1 MPQIAIREAAPSDR
15 RQVAEMLAEVW
26 GGGDYIMGVWR
37 DWVSSPDG
45 DLLVAEADGRIV
57 GVMYVEYRPAGE
69 AYLAGARVHPGYR
82 RMGVA
87 TELTLECMERARS
100 RGRSLV
106 TLATSVRN
114 QAAQRLAEKLGFE
127 LRARTARVYARPLSA
142 GRVETGSVR
151 SVDPE
156 EARYVKAWARGRDGR
171 PLKFDWYSFST
182 LTAEDVRLYSEEGFA
197 FAVGRYEGVALW
209 QPLSFGGSL
218 LMIDYLSGSREAAR
232 ELGALARLEAGRLK
246 IEKVY
251 GQIRWS
257 EETLRGLV
265 EAGFRYPKTRGML
278 VYEKRIR

>member
-37 DWVSSPDG
+37 GWVSSPEG

-57 GVMYVEYRPAGE
+57 GVMYVEYRPADE
-69 AYLAGARVHPGYR
+69 AYLAGARVHPAYR

-87 TELTLECMERARS
+87 TELTLECVERARS

-114 QAAQRLAEKLGFE
+114 RAAQRLAEKLSFE
-127 LRARTARVYARPLSA
+127 LRARTARVYARPRA
-142 GRVETGSVR
+142 GRAEADSVR
-151 SVDPE
+151 SVEPE
-156 EARYVKAWARGRDGR
+156 EARSVEAWARRRDGR

-182 LTAEDVRLYSEEGFA
+182 LTTEDVRLYSEEGFA

-209 QPLSFGGSL
+209 QPFSFGGSL

-246 IEKVY
+246 IERVY